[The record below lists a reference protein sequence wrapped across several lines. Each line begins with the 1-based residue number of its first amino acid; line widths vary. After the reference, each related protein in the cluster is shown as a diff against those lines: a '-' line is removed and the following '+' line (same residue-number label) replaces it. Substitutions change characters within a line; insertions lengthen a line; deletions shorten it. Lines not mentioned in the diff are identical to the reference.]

1 MAKSTIYI
9 GITDASPAERRE
21 AIAYVENADR
31 DLTITSFEE
40 IPGEVDRLV
49 AEAFIAGVRHQKRT
63 TEDYETLRTR
73 VAEAIN
79 DGGFGTVGY
88 DSVDPKDIAEDILS
102 AIGLLPAT
110 RGAAH

>member
-1 MAKSTIYI
+1 MSTPS
-9 GITDASPAERRE
+9 TVSASPAETHAAKR
-21 AIAYVENADR
+21 YVDTVDR
-31 DLTITSFEE
+31 DLMITSLEE
-40 IPGEVDRLV
+40 IPVEVNRLMV
-49 AEAFIAGVRHQKRT
+49 EAFLAGVRHQKRP
-63 TEDYETLRTR
+63 TEDYEALRTR
-73 VAEAIN
+73 VVEAIH